1 MNNAIRKIIN
11 NENIG
16 DLVSFVLDRIYKN
29 GPVSTTDME
38 ILSYLKLYKL
48 EEFKVHQERVL
59 NYMGVFYKDVEPQS
73 LKEVLF
79 RQYRMHIIEN
89 FQHTYTP
96 VQASIISEIESNKCF
111 SFSAPTSTGKS
122 YVFMNLIQES
132 TNDIVIVVPSRALIN
147 EYYHKLNNLI
157 DNKAVNI
164 LTFIDK
170 INTKHTE
177 RSIFIVTPERCREL
191 FKFKEQYR
199 VNTFLFDEAQLSNED
214 SKRGLYFDS
223 IVRRAQKAFP
233 DAKFVFAHPFVANP
247 DSQIKKNHFQL
258 DSSKSIQFKQKNVG
272 QLYLCSD
279 DDWNFYHF
287 GIEKSI
293 MGNNKEKCNFDP
305 IERTIRSNGSVLFYV
320 SKSKIYNKG
329 FLNQF
334 DRYINLCTEIEGEK
348 IDSYIDQLKEYTGG
362 DTIAN
367 KNYYSQLLALLKRG
381 IVIHHG
387 SLPLQTRLIL
397 EKFTQDGLCKICFA
411 TSTLEQGVN
420 MPFDIV
426 FLDRLERSKPLSV
439 KNLIGRAGRSTTLN
453 EFDFGYVII
462 NSPSKMAAFRSVI
475 EQDEIL
481 DEESSLEKSELKDDD
496 YNDFK
501 EAILNDTYS
510 DEFNLSEKDIEK
522 LTSESTEEVIR
533 KILDTVF
540 DNNQIVSLSTLN
552 QDLRN
557 RLELYS
563 YFRLL
568 YAIYLNRPLGDGEGN
583 VLDTAIKIMLWKVH
597 GKTFKNIC
605 WFRYSH
611 ASKTNERANIE
622 RLGRNTSQIT
632 ANFITGYHP
641 IPDKNHNVYSL
652 FPQGTRAIDV
662 DYDLIMTDT
671 YDFIDKL
678 ISFKLTDVFY
688 TSFIKY
694 YQKADDPRAEKIAK
708 FIKYGTDNER
718 HIWMLRYGMSFED
731 IEKLEK
737 HILSI
742 NAEEIIFKKSIFE
755 VSKEER
761 ESIERFIRIQ
771 NE

>member
-1 MNNAIRKIIN
+1 MRNAIKNIIDA
-11 NENIG
+11 EDIG
-16 DLVSFVLDRIYKN
+16 DFVSFVLDRIYMN

-38 ILSYLKLYKL
+38 ILSYLKLYKPQ
-48 EEFKVHQERVL
+48 EFDLHQERVL
-59 NYMGVFYKDVEPQS
+59 NYMGLFYKDVEPQS
-73 LKEVLF
+73 LKEVVF
-79 RQYRMHIIEN
+79 RQYRRHIIDT

-132 TNDIVIVVPSRALIN
+132 TEDIVIIVPSRALIN

-157 DNKAVNI
+157 DNKSVNI

-170 INTKHTE
+170 INTKHAE
-177 RSIFIVTPERCREL
+177 RNVFIVTPERCREL
-191 FKFKEQYR
+191 FKLKEQYQ

-233 DAKFVFAHPFVANP
+233 DSKFVFAHPFVANP
-247 DSQIKKNHFQL
+247 ESQIKKNHFDL
-258 DSSKSIQFKQKNVG
+258 NSSKSVQFKQKNVG
-272 QLYLCSD
+272 QIYLCSD

-287 GIEKSI
+287 GIDKSI
-293 MGNNKEKCNFDP
+293 MGNKREQCNFDP
-305 IERTIRSNGSVLFYV
+305 IERTIKSNGSVLFYV
-320 SKSKIYNKG
+320 SKRKIYNKG

-334 DRYINLCTEIEGEK
+334 DRYINLCTEIEGER
-348 IDSYIDQLKEYTGG
+348 IDSYIEQLKEYTGG

-397 EKFTQDGLCKICFA
+397 EKFTQDGLCRICFA

-439 KNLIGRAGRSTTLN
+439 KNLIGRAGRSTTWN
-453 EFDFGYVII
+453 EFDFGFVII
-462 NSPSKMAAFRSVI
+462 NSPSKIAAFRSVI

-481 DEESSLEKSELKDDD
+481 DEESSLEKSEQKDDD

-510 DEFNLSEKDIEK
+510 DEFNLTEKDLDK
-522 LTSESTEEVIR
+522 LTSESTEEVIK

-540 DNNQIVSLSTLN
+540 DDNQIVPLSILN
-552 QDLRN
+552 QDPRN

-568 YAIYLNRPLGDGEGN
+568 YSIYLNRQLGDGEGN

-605 WFRYSH
+605 WYRYSH
-611 ASKTNERANIE
+611 ASKSNERASLE
-622 RLGRNTSQIT
+622 KFGRNTNQIT

-652 FPQGTRAIDV
+652 FPPGTRAVDV

-688 TSFIKY
+688 ASFIKY
-694 YQKADDPRAEKIAK
+694 FQKENDPRAEKLAK

-731 IEKLEK
+731 IEKLEA

-742 NAEEIIFKKSIFE
+742 NAEEIVFKQSILE
-755 VSKEER
+755 VPKEER

-771 NE
+771 KE

>member
-1 MNNAIRKIIN
+1 MKNAIKNIIN
-11 NENIG
+11 AENIG
-16 DLVSFVLDRIYKN
+16 NVVSFVLNRIYKN

-38 ILSYLKLYKL
+38 ILSYLKLYKP

-59 NYMGVFYKDVEPQS
+59 NYMGVFYKDAEPQS

-79 RQYRMHIIEN
+79 RQYRMHIIEK

-96 VQASIISEIESNKCF
+96 VQASIISEIKSNKCF

-132 TNDIVIVVPSRALIN
+132 TDDIVIVVPSRALIN

-157 DNKAVNI
+157 KDKAVSI

-177 RSIFIVTPERCREL
+177 RNVFIVTPERCREL
-191 FKFKEQYR
+191 FKFKEEYQ

-223 IVRRAQKAFP
+223 IVRRAQKSFP
-233 DAKFVFAHPFVANP
+233 EATFVFAHPFVANP
-247 DSQIKKNHFQL
+247 ISQIKKNHFEL
-258 DSSKSIQFKQKNVG
+258 DSSKAVQFKQKNVG

-293 MGNNKEKCNFDP
+293 MGNNREKCSFDP
-305 IERTIRSNGSVLFYV
+305 IEKTIRSNGSVLFYV
-320 SKSKIYNKG
+320 SKSKIYSRG

-334 DRYINLCTEIEGEK
+334 DKYINLCAEIESEK

-397 EKFTQDGLCKICFA
+397 EKFTQDGLCRICFA

-420 MPFDIV
+420 MPFDVV

-439 KNLIGRAGRSTTLN
+439 KNLIGRAGRSTTSN

-481 DEESSLEKSELKDDD
+481 DEESSLEKSEQKDDD

-510 DEFNLSEKDIEK
+510 DEFN
-522 LTSESTEEVIR
+522 
-533 KILDTVF
+533 
-540 DNNQIVSLSTLN
+540 
-552 QDLRN
+552 
-557 RLELYS
+557 
-563 YFRLL
+563 
-568 YAIYLNRPLGDGEGN
+568 
-583 VLDTAIKIMLWKVH
+583 
-597 GKTFKNIC
+597 
-605 WFRYSH
+605 
-611 ASKTNERANIE
+611 
-622 RLGRNTSQIT
+622 
-632 ANFITGYHP
+632 
-641 IPDKNHNVYSL
+641 
-652 FPQGTRAIDV
+652 
-662 DYDLIMTDT
+662 
-671 YDFIDKL
+671 
-678 ISFKLTDVFY
+678 
-688 TSFIKY
+688 
-694 YQKADDPRAEKIAK
+694 
-708 FIKYGTDNER
+708 
-718 HIWMLRYGMSFED
+718 
-731 IEKLEK
+731 
-737 HILSI
+737 
-742 NAEEIIFKKSIFE
+742 
-755 VSKEER
+755 
-761 ESIERFIRIQ
+761 
-771 NE
+771 

>member
-1 MNNAIRKIIN
+1 MRNAIKNIIDA
-11 NENIG
+11 EDIG
-16 DLVSFVLDRIYKN
+16 DFVSFVLDRIYMN

-38 ILSYLKLYKL
+38 ILSYLKLYKPQ
-48 EEFKVHQERVL
+48 EFDLHQERVL
-59 NYMGVFYKDVEPQS
+59 NYMGLFYKDVEPQS
-73 LKEVLF
+73 LKEVVF
-79 RQYRMHIIEN
+79 RQYRRHIIDT

-132 TNDIVIVVPSRALIN
+132 TEDIVIIVPSRALIN

-157 DNKAVNI
+157 DNKSVNI

-170 INTKHTE
+170 INTKHAE
-177 RSIFIVTPERCREL
+177 RNVFIVTPERCREL
-191 FKFKEQYR
+191 FKLKEQYQ

-233 DAKFVFAHPFVANP
+233 DSKFVFAHPFVANP
-247 DSQIKKNHFQL
+247 ESQIKKNHFDL
-258 DSSKSIQFKQKNVG
+258 NSSKSVQFKQKNVG
-272 QLYLCSD
+272 QIYLCSD

-287 GIEKSI
+287 GIDKSI
-293 MGNNKEKCNFDP
+293 MGNKREKCNFDP
-305 IERTIRSNGSVLFYV
+305 IERTIKSNGSVLFYV

-334 DRYINLCTEIEGEK
+334 DRYINLCTEIEGER
-348 IDSYIDQLKEYTGG
+348 IDSYIEQLKEYTGG

-397 EKFTQDGLCKICFA
+397 EKFTQDGLCRICFA

-439 KNLIGRAGRSTTLN
+439 KNLIGRAGRSTTWN
-453 EFDFGYVII
+453 EFDFGFVII
-462 NSPSKMAAFRSVI
+462 NSPSKIAAFRSVI

-481 DEESSLEKSELKDDD
+481 DEESSLEKSEQKDDD

-510 DEFNLSEKDIEK
+510 DEFNLTEKDLDK
-522 LTSESTEEVIR
+522 LTSESTEEVIK

-540 DNNQIVSLSTLN
+540 DDNQIVPLSILN
-552 QDLRN
+552 QDPRN

-568 YAIYLNRPLGDGEGN
+568 YSIYLNRQLGDGEGN

-605 WFRYSH
+605 WYRYSH
-611 ASKTNERANIE
+611 ASKSNERASLE
-622 RLGRNTSQIT
+622 KFGRNTNQIT

-652 FPQGTRAIDV
+652 FPPGTRAVDV

-688 TSFIKY
+688 ASFIKY
-694 YQKADDPRAEKIAK
+694 FQKENDPRAEKLAK

-731 IEKLEK
+731 IEKLEA

-742 NAEEIIFKKSIFE
+742 NAEEIVFKQSILE
-755 VSKEER
+755 VPKEER

-771 NE
+771 KE

>member
-1 MNNAIRKIIN
+1 MNDVIKNIIN
-11 NENIG
+11 TEDIG
-16 DLVSFVLDRIYKN
+16 DVVSFVLDRIYKS

-38 ILSYLKLYKL
+38 ILSYLKLYKP
-48 EEFKVHQERVL
+48 EEFKAHEERAL
-59 NYMGVFYKDVEPQS
+59 NYMGVFYKDVEPQT

-79 RQYRMHIIEN
+79 RQYRRHIIEN
-89 FQHTYTP
+89 FRHTYTP
-96 VQASIISEIESNKCF
+96 VQASIIREIESNKCF

-132 TNDIVIVVPSRALIN
+132 IDDIVIIVPSRALIN

-177 RSIFIVTPERCREL
+177 RNVFIVTPERCREL
-191 FKFKEQYR
+191 FKYKEQYR

-258 DSSKSIQFKQKNVG
+258 DTSKSVQFKQKNVG

-293 MGNNKEKCNFDP
+293 MGNNREKCAFDP
-305 IERTIRSNGSVLFYV
+305 IEKTIKSNGSVLFYV
-320 SKSKIYNKG
+320 SKSKIYNRG

-397 EKFTQDGLCKICFA
+397 EKFTQDGLCRICFA

-453 EFDFGYVII
+453 EFDFGFVII

-481 DEESSLEKSELKDDD
+481 DDESALEKSEQKDDD

-510 DEFNLSEKDIEK
+510 DEFNLTEKDIDK
-522 LTSESTEEVIR
+522 LTSESTEEIIR

-540 DNNQIVSLSTLN
+540 ENNQIVPLSRLN

-563 YFRLL
+563 YFRIL

-605 WFRYSH
+605 WYRYSH
-611 ASKTNERANIE
+611 ASKTNERASLE
-622 RLGRNTSQIT
+622 KLGRSTNQIT
-632 ANFITGYHP
+632 ANFITGYHA

-652 FPQGTRAIDV
+652 FPQGTRAVDV

-678 ISFKLTDVFY
+678 ISFKLTDVF
-688 TSFIKY
+688 
-694 YQKADDPRAEKIAK
+694 
-708 FIKYGTDNER
+708 
-718 HIWMLRYGMSFED
+718 
-731 IEKLEK
+731 
-737 HILSI
+737 
-742 NAEEIIFKKSIFE
+742 
-755 VSKEER
+755 
-761 ESIERFIRIQ
+761 
-771 NE
+771 

>member
-1 MNNAIRKIIN
+1 MKNAIKNIIDAVD
-11 NENIG
+11 IG
-16 DLVSFVLDRIYKN
+16 DIVSFVLDRIYKN
-29 GPVSTTDME
+29 GPTSTTDME
-38 ILSYLKLYKL
+38 ILSYLKLYKP

-59 NYMGVFYKDVEPQS
+59 HYMGLFYKDVEPQS
-73 LKEVLF
+73 LKEFIF
-79 RQYRMHIIEN
+79 RQYKMHIIEN
-89 FQHTYTP
+89 FQHKYTP
-96 VQASIISEIESNKCF
+96 VQARIISEIESNKCF

-122 YVFMNLIQES
+122 YVFMNLIQEN
-132 TNDIVIVVPSRALIN
+132 TDDIVIIVPSRALIN

-157 DNKAVNI
+157 DNKDVNI

-170 INTKHTE
+170 INTKYTD
-177 RSIFIVTPERCREL
+177 RNVFIVTPERCREL
-191 FKFKEQYR
+191 FKFKDQYQ
-199 VNTFLFDEAQLSNED
+199 VSTFLFDEAQLSNED

-223 IVRRAQKAFP
+223 IVRRAQKAYP
-233 DAKFVFAHPFVANP
+233 DSTFVFAHPFVANP
-247 DSQIKKNHFQL
+247 DSQIKKNHFEL
-258 DSSKSIQFKQKNVG
+258 ESSKSIQFKQKNVG

-279 DDWNFYHF
+279 DNWVYYHF
-287 GIEKSI
+287 GIDKSI
-293 MGNNKEKCNFDP
+293 MGNRKVKCSFDP
-305 IERTIRSNGSVLFYV
+305 IERTIKSSGSVLFYV

-334 DRYINLCTEIEGEK
+334 EKYINLCTEIEGKK
-348 IDSYIDQLKEYTGG
+348 IDSYIDKLKKYTGG

-397 EKFTQDGLCKICFA
+397 EKFTQDGLCRICFA

-420 MPFDIV
+420 MPFDVV
-426 FLDRLERSKPLSV
+426 FLDRLEKSKPLSV
-439 KNLIGRAGRSTTLN
+439 KNLIGRAGRSTTMN

-462 NSPSKMAAFRSVI
+462 NSPSKMAASRSVI
-475 EQDEIL
+475 KQDELL
-481 DEESSLEKSELKDDD
+481 DEVSSLEKSEQKDDD

-510 DEFNLSEKDIEK
+510 DEFNLTEKDLDK
-522 LTSESTEEVIR
+522 LTSESTEEVIK

-540 DNNQIVSLSTLN
+540 ENNKIVPLNRLN
-552 QDLRN
+552 QDPRN

-563 YFRLL
+563 NFRLL
-568 YAIYLNRPLGDGEGN
+568 YSIYLNRSLGDGEGN
-583 VLDTAIKIMLWKVH
+583 VLDTSIKIMLWKVH

-605 WFRYSH
+605 WYRYSH
-611 ASKTNERANIE
+611 ASKTNERANLE
-622 RLGRNTSQIT
+622 KFGRNTNQLT

-652 FPQGTRAIDV
+652 FPQGTRAVDV

-688 TSFIKY
+688 ASLIKY
-694 YQKADDPRAEKIAK
+694 FQKKNDARAEKLAK
-708 FIKYGTDNER
+708 FIKFGTDNER

-731 IEKLEK
+731 IEKLET
-737 HILSI
+737 HIISI
-742 NAEEIIFKKSIFE
+742 NAEEIVFKESILE
-755 VSKEER
+755 VPKEDR

>member
-1 MNNAIRKIIN
+1 MNNVIKNIIN
-11 NENIG
+11 SEDIG
-16 DLVSFVLDRIYKN
+16 EVVSFVLDRIYRN

-38 ILSYLKLYKL
+38 IVSYLKLYQP
-48 EEFKVHQERVL
+48 EEFKIHQERLL
-59 NYMGVFYKDVEPQS
+59 NYMGVFYKDVEPHT
-73 LKEVLF
+73 LKEVVF
-79 RQYRMHIIEN
+79 RQYRRHIIEK
-89 FQHTYTP
+89 FRHTYTP
-96 VQASIISEIESNKCF
+96 VQASIVSEIESNKCF

-132 TNDIVIVVPSRALIN
+132 INDIVIVVPSRALIN
-147 EYYHKLNNLI
+147 EYYYKLNNLI
-157 DNKAVNI
+157 NNKSVNI

-170 INTKHTE
+170 INTRHTE
-177 RSIFIVTPERCREL
+177 RNIFIVTPERCREL
-191 FKFKEQYR
+191 FKFKEQYQ

-233 DAKFVFAHPFVANP
+233 DASFVFAHPFVSNP
-247 DSQIKKNHFQL
+247 DSQIKKNHFQP
-258 DSSKSIQFKQKNVG
+258 DTSSSVQFKQKNVG
-272 QLYLCSD
+272 QIYLCSD

-287 GIEKSI
+287 GIEKPI
-293 MGNNKEKCNFDP
+293 MGNNKEICSFDP
-305 IERTIRSNGSVLFYV
+305 IEKTIRNNGSVLFYV

-334 DRYINLCTEIEGEK
+334 DRYINLCTNIEGEK
-348 IDSYIDQLKEYTGG
+348 IDYYIDQLKEYTGG

-367 KNYYSQLLALLKRG
+367 KNYYSQLLALLKKG

-420 MPFDIV
+420 MPFDVV

-439 KNLIGRAGRSTTLN
+439 KNLIGRAGRSTILN

-475 EQDEIL
+475 EKDEIL
-481 DEESSLEKSELKDDD
+481 DEESALEKSKQKDDD

-510 DEFNLSEKDIEK
+510 DEFNLTEKDLEK
-522 LTSESTEEVIR
+522 LTSKSTEDVIR

-540 DNNQIVSLSTLN
+540 DGNQIVPLGRLN

-563 YFRLL
+563 YFRRL

-605 WFRYSH
+605 WYRYSH
-611 ASKTNERANIE
+611 ASKTNERSSLE
-622 RLGRNTSQIT
+622 KLGRSTNQVL
-632 ANFITGYHP
+632 ANFLTGYHP
-641 IPDKNHNVYSL
+641 IPDKTHNVFSL
-652 FPQGTRAIDV
+652 FPPDTRAVDV

-688 TSFIKY
+688 ASFIKFFE
-694 YQKADDPRAEKIAK
+694 KENDERAEKLAK
-708 FIKYGTDNER
+708 YVKYGTDNDR

-731 IEKLEK
+731 IEKLEP
-737 HILSI
+737 HIRSI
-742 NAEEIIFKKSIFE
+742 DAEEIVFKNSILE
-755 VSKEER
+755 VPKAER
-761 ESIERFIRIQ
+761 ESIKRFIRMQ
-771 NE
+771 DE

>member
-1 MNNAIRKIIN
+1 M
-11 NENIG
+11 
-16 DLVSFVLDRIYKN
+16 VSFVLDRIYKN